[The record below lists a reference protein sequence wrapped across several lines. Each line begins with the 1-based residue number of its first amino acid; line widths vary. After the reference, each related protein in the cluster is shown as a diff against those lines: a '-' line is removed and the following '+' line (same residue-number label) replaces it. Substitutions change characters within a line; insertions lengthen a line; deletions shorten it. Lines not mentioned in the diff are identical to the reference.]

1 MNAPIHNL
9 DQQLSRQLHLVSEI
23 AEALTLRFLSLE
35 EQLKQLSGR
44 LESLD
49 SQSSDDSESFELL
62 SDSNNR
68 LVQLRGLLNEVSS
81 SDPVPLEVVKNF
93 EHDSDSLS
101 VQSDD
106 FADQQMIDV
115 NDSDERLMDDLEK
128 GNYEINDES
137 EDLLSAWCI
146 GRT

>member
-9 DQQLSRQLHLVSEI
+9 DQHLSRQLHLVSEI

-93 EHDSDSLS
+93 EHGSDSLS
-101 VQSDD
+101 VQSED

-137 EDLLSAWCI
+137 EDLLSA
-146 GRT
+146 

>member
-101 VQSDD
+101 VQSED

-137 EDLLSAWCI
+137 EDLLSA
-146 GRT
+146 